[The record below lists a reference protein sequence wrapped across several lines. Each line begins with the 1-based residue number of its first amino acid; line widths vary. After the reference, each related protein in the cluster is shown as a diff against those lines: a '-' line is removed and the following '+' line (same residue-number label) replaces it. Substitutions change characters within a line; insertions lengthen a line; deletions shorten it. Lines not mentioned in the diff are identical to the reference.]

1 MSTKQILFIVLLSI
15 LVAMSNTAWACHESD
30 TGLRGHNPDLR
41 FAGISVVIESAFA
54 LTSTTTG
61 CNHYTYFIQQSYHQI
76 AENAARGEGEYL
88 EAFAH
93 FRGCPSESLG
103 SFKVVIRS
111 NYQKLF
117 LETDPLG
124 KSFQKDLK
132 WSYKIILNSDWN
144 AAPFQT
150 QVCPKHRH

>member
-1 MSTKQILFIVLLSI
+1 MYTKQVLFIVLLSI
-15 LVAMSNTAWACHESD
+15 LVAMSKTAWACHESD

-41 FAGISVVIESAFA
+41 FAGISVVTEATFA

-61 CNHYTYFIQQSYHQI
+61 CDHYTYFIQQSYHQI

-88 EAFAH
+88 EAFAY
-93 FRGCPSESLG
+93 FRGCPLESLS

-124 KSFQKDLK
+124 KSFPGRFEMVLQDHPQLR
-132 WSYKIILNSDWN
+132 LECGTFSDS
-144 AAPFQT
+144 
-150 QVCPKHRH
+150 RLS

>member
-1 MSTKQILFIVLLSI
+1 MYTKQVLFIVLLSI

-41 FAGISVVIESAFA
+41 FAGISVVTEAAFA

-61 CNHYTYFIQQSYHQI
+61 CDHYTYFIQQSYHQI

-124 KSFQKDLK
+124 KSFQQRFEEVMHRYPMLRQKCGVF
-132 WSYKIILNSDWN
+132 SDSSMS
-144 AAPFQT
+144 
-150 QVCPKHRH
+150 

>member
-1 MSTKQILFIVLLSI
+1 MYTKQVLFIVSLII
-15 LVAMSNTAWACHESD
+15 LVAMFNTAWACHESD

-41 FAGISVVIESAFA
+41 FAGISVLTEAAFA

-61 CNHYTYFIQQSYHQI
+61 CDHYTYFIQQSYHQI

-88 EAFAH
+88 EAFAR
-93 FRGCPSESLG
+93 FRGCHSESLS

-124 KSFQKDLK
+124 KSFPERFEMVLQDHPQLR
-132 WSYKIILNSDWN
+132 LECVTFSDSSLS
-144 AAPFQT
+144 
-150 QVCPKHRH
+150 

>member
-1 MSTKQILFIVLLSI
+1 MHAKQVIFILLLNI
-15 LVAMSNTAWACHESD
+15 LVAMSNTASACHESD

-41 FAGISVVIESAFA
+41 FAGISVVTEAAFA

-61 CNHYTYFIQQSYHQI
+61 CDHYSYFIQQSYHQI

-93 FRGCPSESLG
+93 FRGCPSESLD

-124 KSFQKDLK
+124 KSFPKRFEMVLQDHPQLRLECGTF
-132 WSYKIILNSDWN
+132 SNSSLS
-144 AAPFQT
+144 
-150 QVCPKHRH
+150 

>member
-1 MSTKQILFIVLLSI
+1 MYTKQVLFIVSLII
-15 LVAMSNTAWACHESD
+15 LVAMSNTTWACHESD

-41 FAGISVVIESAFA
+41 FAGISVVTEATFA

-61 CNHYTYFIQQSYHQI
+61 CDHYTYFIQQSYHQI

-93 FRGCPSESLG
+93 FRGCPSESLS

-117 LETDPLG
+117 LETDLQG
-124 KSFQKDLK
+124 KSFQQRFEEVMHRYPMLRQK
-132 WSYKIILNSDWN
+132 YNAFSDWSLS
-144 AAPFQT
+144 
-150 QVCPKHRH
+150 

>member
-1 MSTKQILFIVLLSI
+1 MYNKQVIFIVLLSI

-41 FAGISVVIESAFA
+41 FTGISVVTEAAFA

-61 CNHYTYFIQQSYHQI
+61 CDQYTYFIQQSYHQI

-93 FRGCPSESLG
+93 FRGCPLESLD

-124 KSFQKDLK
+124 KSFPKRFEMVLQDHTQLQLK
-132 WSYKIILNSDWN
+132 CSTFSDSSLS
-144 AAPFQT
+144 
-150 QVCPKHRH
+150 

>member
-1 MSTKQILFIVLLSI
+1 MYTKQVLFIVSLII
-15 LVAMSNTAWACHESD
+15 LVAMFNTAWACHESD

-41 FAGISVVIESAFA
+41 FAGISVVTEAAFA

-61 CNHYTYFIQQSYHQI
+61 CDHYTYFIQQSYHQI
-76 AENAARGEGEYL
+76 AENAATGEGEYL

-124 KSFQKDLK
+124 KSFQQRFEEVMHRYPMLRQKCGAF
-132 WSYKIILNSDWN
+132 SDSSLS
-144 AAPFQT
+144 
-150 QVCPKHRH
+150 

>member
-1 MSTKQILFIVLLSI
+1 MYTKQVLFVVFLSI

-41 FAGISVVIESAFA
+41 FAGISVVTEAAFA

-61 CNHYTYFIQQSYHQI
+61 CDHYTYFIQQSYHQI
-76 AENAARGEGEYL
+76 AENAARGKGEYL

-93 FRGCPSESLG
+93 FRGCHSESLS

-124 KSFQKDLK
+124 KSFPRRFEMVLQDHPQLR
-132 WSYKIILNSDWN
+132 LECVPFSDSSLS
-144 AAPFQT
+144 
-150 QVCPKHRH
+150 

>member
-1 MSTKQILFIVLLSI
+1 MYTKQILFIVSLI
-15 LVAMSNTAWACHESD
+15 IQVAMFNTAWACHESD

-41 FAGISVVIESAFA
+41 FAGISVVTEAAFA

-61 CNHYTYFIQQSYHQI
+61 CDHYTYFIQQSYHQI

-117 LETDPLG
+117 LETDIQG
-124 KSFQKDLK
+124 TSFQQRFEEVMHRYPMLRQKCGAF
-132 WSYKIILNSDWN
+132 SDSSLS
-144 AAPFQT
+144 
-150 QVCPKHRH
+150 

>member
-1 MSTKQILFIVLLSI
+1 MFNKQVLFIVLLSI

-41 FAGISVVIESAFA
+41 FAGISVVTEAAFA
-54 LTSTTTG
+54 LTSTTSG
-61 CNHYTYFIQQSYHQI
+61 CDHYTYFIQQSYHQI

-124 KSFQKDLK
+124 KAVPTRVELVLQDPPQLRMECGTF
-132 WSYKIILNSDWN
+132 SDSSLS
-144 AAPFQT
+144 
-150 QVCPKHRH
+150 

>member
-1 MSTKQILFIVLLSI
+1 MYTKQVIFIVLLSI

-41 FAGISVVIESAFA
+41 FAGISVVTEASFA

-61 CNHYTYFIQQSYHQI
+61 CDHYTYFIQQSYHQI

-93 FRGCPSESLG
+93 FRGCPLESLG

-117 LETDPLG
+117 LETDPQG
-124 KSFQKDLK
+124 KSFPERFEM
-132 WSYKIILNSDWN
+132 ILQNHLQLRLECGTFSDSN
-144 AAPFQT
+144 LS
-150 QVCPKHRH
+150 

>member
-1 MSTKQILFIVLLSI
+1 MYIKQVLFIVLLSI

-41 FAGISVVIESAFA
+41 FAGISVVTEAAIA

-61 CNHYTYFIQQSYHQI
+61 CDHYTYFIQQSYHQI

-93 FRGCPSESLG
+93 FRGCPLKSLS
-103 SFKVVIRS
+103 SFNVVIRS
-111 NYQKLF
+111 NLSLIHISEPTRPY
-117 LETDPLG
+117 
-124 KSFQKDLK
+124 
-132 WSYKIILNSDWN
+132 
-144 AAPFQT
+144 
-150 QVCPKHRH
+150 

>member
-1 MSTKQILFIVLLSI
+1 MYTKQVLFIVLLSI

-41 FAGISVVIESAFA
+41 FAGISVVTEAAFA

-61 CNHYTYFIQQSYHQI
+61 CDHYTYFIQQSYHQI

-88 EAFAH
+88 EVFAH
-93 FRGCPSESLG
+93 FRGCPSESLD

-124 KSFQKDLK
+124 KSFPKRFEMVLQDHPQLR
-132 WSYKIILNSDWN
+132 LECGTFSDSSLS
-144 AAPFQT
+144 
-150 QVCPKHRH
+150 

>member
-1 MSTKQILFIVLLSI
+1 MYTKQVILIVLMSI

-30 TGLRGHNPDLR
+30 TGLRGHNPDMR
-41 FAGISVVIESAFA
+41 FAGISVVTEAAFA

-61 CNHYTYFIQQSYHQI
+61 CDQYTYFIQQSYHQI

-111 NYQKLF
+111 NYQKLL
-117 LETDPLG
+117 LETNPLG
-124 KSFQKDLK
+124 KSYPKRIEMVLKDHPQLRLECGTF
-132 WSYKIILNSDWN
+132 SVSSLS
-144 AAPFQT
+144 
-150 QVCPKHRH
+150 

>member
-1 MSTKQILFIVLLSI
+1 MYTKQVLFIVLLSI

-41 FAGISVVIESAFA
+41 FAGISVVTEAVFA

-61 CNHYTYFIQQSYHQI
+61 CDHYTYFIQQSYHHI
-76 AENAARGEGEYL
+76 AENAAKGEGEYL

-93 FRGCPSESLG
+93 FRGCPSESLS
-103 SFKVVIRS
+103 SFKVLIRS

-124 KSFQKDLK
+124 KSTPERFEMVLK
-132 WSYKIILNSDWN
+132 NYPQL
-144 AAPFQT
+144 
-150 QVCPKHRH
+150 

>member
-1 MSTKQILFIVLLSI
+1 MYTKQVIFIVLLSI

-41 FAGISVVIESAFA
+41 FAGISVVTEAAFA

-61 CNHYTYFIQQSYHQI
+61 CDHYTYFIQQSYHQI

-93 FRGCPSESLG
+93 FRGCPSESLS

-124 KSFQKDLK
+124 TSFSERFEEIMHRYPMLRQKCGAF
-132 WSYKIILNSDWN
+132 SDSSLS
-144 AAPFQT
+144 
-150 QVCPKHRH
+150 

>member
-1 MSTKQILFIVLLSI
+1 MYTKQVIFIVSLSI
-15 LVAMSNTAWACHESD
+15 LVAMSNTAWACHESE
-30 TGLRGHNPDLR
+30 TGLRGHNPEWR
-41 FAGISVVIESAFA
+41 FAGISVYTEAVFA

-61 CNHYTYFIQQSYHQI
+61 CDHYTYFIQQSYHQI

-93 FRGCPSESLG
+93 FRGCPAESLG

-117 LETDPLG
+117 LKTDLQG
-124 KSFQKDLK
+124 KSFQQRFEEVMHR
-132 WSYKIILNSDWN
+132 YPILRQKCGAFSDSSLS
-144 AAPFQT
+144 
-150 QVCPKHRH
+150 

>member
-1 MSTKQILFIVLLSI
+1 MYTKQVLFIVSLII
-15 LVAMSNTAWACHESD
+15 LVAMFNTAWACHESD

-41 FAGISVVIESAFA
+41 FAGISVVTEAAFA

-61 CNHYTYFIQQSYHQI
+61 CDHYTYFIQQSYHQI

-124 KSFQKDLK
+124 KSFPKRFEMVLKDHPQLRLECGTF
-132 WSYKIILNSDWN
+132 SNSSLS
-144 AAPFQT
+144 
-150 QVCPKHRH
+150 

>member
-1 MSTKQILFIVLLSI
+1 MYTKQVLFIVLLSV

-30 TGLRGHNPDLR
+30 TGLRGHNPEWR
-41 FAGISVVIESAFA
+41 FAGISVVTESVFA

-61 CNHYTYFIQQSYHQI
+61 YDHYTYFIQQSYHQI
-76 AENAARGEGEYL
+76 VENAARGEGEYL

-117 LETDPLG
+117 LETDLQG
-124 KSFQKDLK
+124 KSFQQRFEEVMHRYPMLRQKCGAF
-132 WSYKIILNSDWN
+132 SDSSLS
-144 AAPFQT
+144 
-150 QVCPKHRH
+150 